1 MPSVRSQMLAND
13 VKKLLDLLLVAEN
26 DEDII
31 AIHGAIRL
39 KLDMIR
45 GIIDGKNK

>member
-1 MPSVRSQMLAND
+1 VSSIRSNILVND

-39 KLDMIR
+39 KLNMIR

>member
-1 MPSVRSQMLAND
+1 MAVRD

-45 GIIDGKNK
+45 GIIDGKIE

>member
-1 MPSVRSQMLAND
+1 MPSVRLQMLAND

>member
-1 MPSVRSQMLAND
+1 MSSIRAQMLVRY

-39 KLDMIR
+39 KLKTVREILN
-45 GIIDGKNK
+45 GKAK